1 MPSEKVTK
9 ILLKRGLS
17 EEKIRAMSEIG
28 AWDQVYA
35 TEPPKKRDKGG
46 PEICFTGF
54 TDAEK
59 EELSVLAIQA
69 NFHVVT
75 SVTVG
80 LSVLCVGAAPGEVKI
95 KKATERNA
103 KILTREELESAIRSG
118 DFVSAI

>member
-17 EEKIRAMSEIG
+17 EVEISAMSETG

-35 TEPPKKRDKGG
+35 TEPPKKREKRG

-59 EELSVLAIQA
+59 EELTVLATQA

-80 LSVLCVGAAPGEVKI
+80 LSLLCVGASPGKAKI
-95 KKATERNA
+95 TKATERNVR
-103 KILTREELESAIRSG
+103 ILTRDELENAIRAG
-118 DFVSAI
+118 DFIAST